1 MVVIEKG
8 KIYVENK
15 TRIKKPVIHRMAE
28 LMDADKGAK
37 DYQRAKVYS
46 ADASVRLSMSVIS
59 SGVIKASPDESIIGA
74 VASYAD
80 SVVCDP
86 EFCRSFGKFR
96 CKISLDTRGL
106 RSSGGFGLIVMAM
119 NSKRVSGS
127 DLLHEIAHCISP
139 IDSHPAHGVMF
150 ATVFL
155 ELMRIAYG
163 VAWAK
168 SLENAYIKHGVKYE
182 KMS

>member
-15 TRIKKPVIHRMAE
+15 TRIKKPVIHKMAE

-37 DYQRAKVYS
+37 DYQRSRVYS
-46 ADASVRLSMSVIS
+46 ADASMRHSMASFSVCS
-59 SGVIKASPDESIIGA
+59 IKASPNESVIGA
-74 VASYAD
+74 VASYTD
-80 SVVCDP
+80 SVVCSP
-86 EFCRSFGKFR
+86 EFCRMFGKFR
-96 CKISLDTRGL
+96 CKISLDRKTL
-106 RSSGGFGLIVMAM
+106 RSSGGFGLIVMGVLGKKA
-119 NSKRVSGS
+119 SRS
-127 DLLHEIAHCISP
+127 DLLHEIAHCIAP

-155 ELMRIAYG
+155 ELIRIAYDES
-163 VAWAK
+163 WAG
-168 SLENAYIKHGVKYE
+168 SLEAAYKKYGVKYE